1 MQVPRNLSRR
11 RLSHVL
17 KDGEEFVMACSLLS
31 LLLGMREMRGW
42 RPSLSAAA
50 VQAFIYFPSHPP
62 SADAAQLKG
71 GAC

>member
-1 MQVPRNLSRR
+1 
-11 RLSHVL
+11 
-17 KDGEEFVMACSLLS
+17 MACSLLS